1 MDVEAILAWADELM
15 LAQTGTRLSS
25 LQRAILAGVWKH
37 QKYKEIAE
45 SSHCGEANVKI
56 VAGSLWK
63 LISEELGEKVNKKNF
78 RATLERPYISRS
90 NVIND
95 FAKKHN
101 FNKSYVNICD
111 KNWSSGDVPKQE
123 SPSSLTNQP
132 QQRHDLAEAPEY
144 CPLNNRSTELTTL
157 KQWVLDEKIKIVTI
171 LGLPRIGKT
180 TLARALVEAVKD
192 RFDYVIWRNCMNSL
206 ERQSLETDIIEF
218 IGKDETQK
226 SAKPINYLRSS
237 RSLII
242 LDDFQE
248 LFTPGELAGTYLPGQ
263 ESYGKLLKE
272 MGRSHH
278 RSWFLLLSWEKP
290 TEIATLERE
299 NSHCLSLQL
308 GSLGAAAREI
318 LSNHQLRDEEL
329 WEELIQRYGGNP
341 SWLNIIASTIQDFF
355 NGSCD
360 RFLSYPNP
368 FLGDLEPILQDY
380 YQRLSPSEMTVVQW
394 LASHETLDIFHKPT
408 DLALSDAEFL
418 QAIHS
423 LIKRGIIEKHTHDKV
438 AQFILQPTIA
448 SYVNFL

>member
-78 RATLERPYISRS
+78 RATWERYSIAHSR
-90 NVIND
+90 IN
-95 FAKKHN
+95 N
-101 FNKSYVNICD
+101 FEKSFNQNHINICE
-111 KNWSSGDVPKQE
+111 KNWPSGELTKE
-123 SPSSLTNQP
+123 RSPSSSINQ
-132 QQRHDLAEAPEY
+132 QQRHDLTEAPEY
-144 CPLNNRSTELTTL
+144 YPLKNRSTELTTL
-157 KQWVLDEKIKIVTI
+157 KEWVLDEKIKIVTI

-192 RFDYVIWRNCMNSL
+192 RFDYVIWQNCMNSL
-206 ERQSLETDIIEF
+206 ESQSLETDLIEF

-226 SAKPINYLRSS
+226 SAKPIDYLRSS

-248 LFTPGELAGTYLPGQ
+248 LFTPGELSGTYLPGQ

-272 MGRSHH
+272 MSRSHH
-278 RSWFLLLSWEKP
+278 RSCFLLLSWEKP

-318 LSNHQLRDEEL
+318 LSNHQLRDEER